1 MIGTATACQLRQAVA
16 APARAKQCTFNETDN
31 CALLYLHQNPTTIPP
46 GGMHAVTC
54 PVDSIRFSIQCE
66 RATTHS
72 DQRTHLPLASH
83 RLSVQCPV
91 DYSRDIN
98 FIYIHLATAAMKCG
112 LSLIILDQALAFGG
126 LAQQKSNWPSWVPG

>member
-1 MIGTATACQLRQAVA
+1 MIGTVTACQLRQAVA
-16 APARAKQCTFNETDN
+16 APARAGQCTFNETDT

-54 PVDSIRFSIQCE
+54 PVNSIRFSIQYKL
-66 RATTHS
+66 ATTHS
-72 DQRTHLPLASH
+72 DQRTNLPLASH

-98 FIYIHLATAAMKCG
+98 FIYIYLAMAAMKCG

-126 LAQQKSNWPSWVPG
+126 LAQQKSDWPSWVPG